1 MKDLK
6 ETQKETYNAFIER
19 INKAG
24 LAELEALDKK
34 TTKFYD
40 LGLIDEKQL
49 SKLDTKIMHEM
60 IAFKNAQKILNL
72 K

>member
-6 ETQKETYNAFIER
+6 ETQKQTYNAFIER

-34 TTKFYD
+34 ISKFYN

-49 SKLDTKIMHEM
+49 SKLDTKIMHEVARFDC
-60 IAFKNAQKILNL
+60 IA
-72 K
+72 